1 MSAARAQ
8 GFQVATLHGRVAS
21 SLAGGSAAKAHG
33 FTLVEILLATVLL
46 AAALALAF
54 ATLRASTATVQRG
67 EALAQ
72 RSEHMR
78 AVDGFLR
85 ARLAGARFQGFE
97 VDSASGLPLRFVGEE
112 SRMRFVA
119 DLPDYLGHGGPY
131 VHELFAEQDGEGVRL
146 MLGLRV
152 QQPLDGAMPLDT
164 GEQRPPE
171 LLAEGLQSVRFRYRA
186 LDADGRLGNWQA
198 QWPMPE
204 RLPLQ
209 VEIAIRDGRGED
221 WPTLRVALPMGAL
234 TGPATAADPGLK
246 R

>member
-1 MSAARAQ
+1 MRCAR
-8 GFQVATLHGRVAS
+8 TS
-21 SLAGGSAAKAHG
+21 G

-54 ATLRASTATVQRG
+54 ATLRAATATVQRG

-72 RSEHMR
+72 RSERMR

-85 ARLAGARFQGFE
+85 ARLAAARFQGLE
-97 VDSASGLPLRFVGEE
+97 IDDGSGLPVRFVGDQA
-112 SRMRFVA
+112 RMRFVA

-131 VHELFAEQDGEGVRL
+131 VHDLFVEPDDEGVRL

-152 QQPLDGAMPLDT
+152 QQPLDGALALDPRD
-164 GEQRPPE
+164 ERPPE
-171 LLAEGLQSVRFRYRA
+171 PLAEGLQSVRFRYRA
-186 LDADGRLGNWQA
+186 LDADGRLGEWQA
-198 QWPMPE
+198 QWPTPE

-209 VEIAIRDGRGED
+209 VEVAIRDGRGED
-221 WPTLRVALPMGAL
+221 WPTLRVALPLGAS

>member
-1 MSAARAQ
+1 MSHARAC
-8 GFQVATLHGRVAS
+8 
-21 SLAGGSAAKAHG
+21 G

-85 ARLAGARFQGFE
+85 GRLAGARFLGFE
-97 VDSASGLPLRFVGEE
+97 VDDASGLPLRFVGEE

-131 VHELFAEQDGEGVRL
+131 VHELFAEEDGDGVRL
-146 MLGLRV
+146 MLALQV
-152 QQPLDGAMPLDT
+152 QQPLDVTMPLDPR
-164 GEQRPPE
+164 EQRPPE
-171 LLAEGLQSVRFRYRA
+171 LLAGDLESVRFRYRA
-186 LDADGRLGNWQA
+186 LDADGRLGEWQV
-198 QWPMPE
+198 QWQTPE

-209 VEIAIRDGRGED
+209 VEVAIRDGRGVD
-221 WPTLRVALPMGAL
+221 WPTLRVALPMGSL

>member
-1 MSAARAQ
+1 MTAARAR
-8 GFQVATLHGRVAS
+8 GFNPATPQSGVAFSR
-21 SLAGGSAAKAHG
+21 AGGSAAKAHG

-85 ARLAGARFQGFE
+85 ARLAGARFLGFE
-97 VDSASGLPLRFVGEE
+97 VDDASGLPLRFVGDQ

-131 VHELFAEQDGEGVRL
+131 VHELFAEADGDGVRL

-152 QQPLDGAMPLDT
+152 QQPLDGTMPLDA

-171 LLAEGLQSVRFRYRA
+171 LLAEDLQSVRFRYRT
-186 LDADGRLGNWQA
+186 LDADGRLGEWQP
-198 QWPMPE
+198 QWATPE

-209 VEIAIRDGRGED
+209 VEVAIRDGRGVD

>member
-1 MSAARAQ
+1 MSAARPR
-8 GFQVATLHGRVAS
+8 GFDPATPRGGVAFSRP
-21 SLAGGSAAKAHG
+21 GGSAAKAAG

-46 AAALALAF
+46 ATALALAF

-97 VDSASGLPLRFVGEE
+97 VDGASGLPLRFVGEE

-131 VHELFAEQDGEGVRL
+131 VHELFAEQDGDGVRL

-152 QQPLDGAMPLDT
+152 QQPLDGALALDPR
-164 GEQRPPE
+164 EERPPE
-171 LLAEGLQSVRFRYRA
+171 LLAEGLQSVRFRYRG
-186 LDADGRLGNWQA
+186 LDADGRPGEWEG
-198 QWPMPE
+198 QWATPE

-209 VEIAIRDGRGED
+209 VEVAIRDGRGED

>member
-1 MSAARAQ
+1 MSAARAS
-8 GFQVATLHGRVAS
+8 GFNPATPLRGVAFSR
-21 SLAGGSAAKAHG
+21 AGGSAAKAHG

-67 EALAQ
+67 EAMAQ

-97 VDSASGLPLRFVGEE
+97 LDSASGLPLRFFGEE

-131 VHELFAEQDGEGVRL
+131 VHELFAVDGGDGVRL
-146 MLGLRV
+146 LLGLRV
-152 QQPLDGAMPLDT
+152 QQPLDATMPLDP

-186 LDADGRLGNWQA
+186 LDADGRLGEWQA
-198 QWPMPE
+198 QWPTPE

-221 WPTLRVALPMGAL
+221 WPMLLVALPMGASL
-234 TGPATAADPGLK
+234 GPATASGPGL
-246 R
+246 RR

>member
-1 MSAARAQ
+1 MSATR
-8 GFQVATLHGRVAS
+8 
-21 SLAGGSAAKAHG
+21 AHG

-97 VDSASGLPLRFVGEE
+97 LDSASGLPLRFAGDE

-131 VHELFAEQDGEGVRL
+131 VHELFSEQDGDGVRL

-152 QQPLDGAMPLDT
+152 QQPLDRTMALDP
-164 GEQRPPE
+164 GEPRPPE
-171 LLAEGLQSVRFRYRA
+171 VLAEGLQSVRFRYRA
-186 LDADGRLGNWQA
+186 LDADGRPGEWLA
-198 QWPMPE
+198 QWPTPE

-209 VEIAIRDGRGED
+209 VEVAIRDGRGED
-221 WPTLRVALPMGAL
+221 WPTLRVALPMGTL

>member
-1 MSAARAQ
+1 MSVARAAGPNPPTPQ
-8 GFQVATLHGRVAS
+8 GGSAS
-21 SLAGGSAAKAHG
+21 SRSGGSAAKAAG

-46 AAALALAF
+46 ATALALAF
-54 ATLRASTATVQRG
+54 ATLRSSAAAVQRG

-72 RSEHMR
+72 RSERMR

-97 VDSASGLPLRFVGEE
+97 LDSASGLPLRFVGEQ

-131 VHELFAEQDGEGVRL
+131 VHELFAVEEADGVRL
-146 MLGLRV
+146 MLDLRV
-152 QQPLDGAMPLDT
+152 QQPLDGALPLERD
-164 GEQRPPE
+164 GERAPE

-186 LDADGRLGNWQA
+186 LDADGRLGEWEP
-198 QWPMPE
+198 QWATPE

-209 VEIAIRDGRGED
+209 VEVAIRDERGED
-221 WPTLRVALPMGAL
+221 WPTLRVALPLGAL